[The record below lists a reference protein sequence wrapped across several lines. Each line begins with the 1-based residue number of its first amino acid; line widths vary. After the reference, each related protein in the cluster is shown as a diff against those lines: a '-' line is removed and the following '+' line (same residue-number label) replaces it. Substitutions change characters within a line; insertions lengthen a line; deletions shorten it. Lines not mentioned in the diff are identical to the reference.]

1 MPRARDS
8 ALASQP
14 SKSRYSPIV
23 DAISGKRDVRKTTEN
38 RWKIDPTAHLDST
51 ERQVCVFST
60 FGRDLESIWLAPR
73 WLGSLLGTLSAPRR
87 ILGASW
93 ASPGAPLGRSRGA
106 PGALRGAPGIP
117 LGRTGCPE
125 VDIGCPEYLAGPI
138 FGRFWHR
145 LWRGIPRDF
154 GLTFATGG
162 QGLAATPKRKE
173 SLWLAR
179 RGCHGRS
186 NQRWRL
192 AQKNRLAY
200 RRSEHRSYCHVVLLS
215 YWTCL
220 ESSSIYINS

>member
-1 MPRARDS
+1 MFAKRRKIDGTS
-8 ALASQP
+8 IQQRISTQP
-14 SKSRYSPIV
+14 SDNFVFFPLSEATLIRFGSPRGG
-23 DAISGKRDVRKTTEN
+23 SGAS
-38 RWKIDPTAHLDST
+38 WA
-51 ERQVCVFST
+51 
-60 FGRDLESIWLAPR
+60 A
-73 WLGSLLGTLSAPRR
+73 LSAPRR

-106 PGALRGAPGIP
+106 PGTLRGAPGTP

-162 QGLAATPKRKE
+162 QGLAATPRRKE

-200 RRSEHRSYCHVVLLS
+200 RRSEHRSYCHVVLQS

-220 ESSSIYINS
+220 ESSLVIIIRRAIGPVAC